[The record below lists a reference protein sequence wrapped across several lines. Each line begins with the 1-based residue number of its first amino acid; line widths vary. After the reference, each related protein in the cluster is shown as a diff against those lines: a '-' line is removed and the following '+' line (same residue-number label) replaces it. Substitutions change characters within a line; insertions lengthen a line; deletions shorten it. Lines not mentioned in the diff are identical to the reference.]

1 MDMPRKNRKSATY
14 KVDLFRSY
22 FSGLTNAYG
31 IRDPNTDR
39 AWQVKEAV
47 NYITILQHLQG
58 KLQFGVYLLFGDRT
72 RAIAADFDDSDP
84 FPPVEFVNAAKHY
97 GMNAYIEISKSKGFH
112 AWIFGEEKGV
122 KAFKARLVVKNI
134 LEEIGCPKTE
144 IFPKQS
150 LLNSHV
156 AFGNFILAPL
166 FGRLVPMGKT
176 VFIDPKTLEPYPD
189 QWVFLESVKRVDE
202 QVLDDII
209 EINDLSSQET
219 IYSESSSCPNHHM
232 DTNRFGIPPCAQKI
246 FQNGVSQYQRV
257 SCFRLAV
264 HLKRLGF
271 PFDVAVAAL
280 KIWALKN
287 RPKIEDGIITEKEI
301 IAQASYAYSK
311 NYRGYGCGSEA
322 IRPFCA
328 PECPLVKKLSEPA
341 SSVMN

>member
-1 MDMPRKNRKSATY
+1 MDMPGKKRKSAIY
-14 KVDLFRSY
+14 KVGLFKSY

-31 IRDPNTDR
+31 IRDPDTDR

-97 GMNAYIEISKSKGFH
+97 GMNAHIEISKSKGFH
-112 AWIFGEEKGV
+112 AWIFFEEKGV

-134 LEEIGCPKTE
+134 LEEIGCPHTE
-144 IFPKQS
+144 IFPKQNI
-150 LLNSHV
+150 LNSHV
-156 AFGNFILAPL
+156 VFGNFILTPL
-166 FGRLVPMGKT
+166 FGRLVHTGKT
-176 VFIDPKTLEPYPD
+176 VFIDPKTLEPYTD
-189 QWVFLESVKRVDE
+189 QWTFLESVKRVDE
-202 QVLDDII
+202 RILDDII
-209 EINDLSSQET
+209 EINDLSSQEA
-219 IYSESSSCPNHHM
+219 ESRGASSCSNHM
-232 DTNRFGIPPCAQKI
+232 DTNRFGIPPCAQKM
-246 FQNGVSQYQRV
+246 FQDGVSQYQRV

-264 HLKRLGF
+264 HLKRLGL

-280 KIWALKN
+280 KTWALKN
-287 RPKIEDGIITEKEI
+287 RPKIEGGIIKEKEI
-301 IAQASYAYSK
+301 MNQASYAYSK

-322 IRPFCA
+322 VSPFCV
-328 PECPLVKKLSEPA
+328 PECPLVKKTGEPA